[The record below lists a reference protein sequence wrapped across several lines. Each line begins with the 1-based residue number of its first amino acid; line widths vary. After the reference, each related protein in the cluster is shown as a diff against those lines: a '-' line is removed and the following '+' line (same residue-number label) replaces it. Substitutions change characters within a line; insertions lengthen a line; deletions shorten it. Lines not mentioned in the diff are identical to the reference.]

1 MQVRQKNSNFAM
13 KNRRRLRLPPC
24 YYNGFEMIDK
34 LKLTQCVENAIA
46 GTDMFLVDIR
56 ISKDNSI
63 IVELDSFGGMDIDEC
78 AAVTRKIE
86 AEFDRDVEDYDL
98 EVGSAGLTSPFRVK
112 QQYEKNIGNPVE
124 VLLKGGGKVTGTLTA
139 VADDFS
145 IFTVETDVKVKEPG
159 AKRPVI
165 VKTPETIQVSDAKS
179 VKYLIQFK

>member
-1 MQVRQKNSNFAM
+1 
-13 KNRRRLRLPPC
+13 
-24 YYNGFEMIDK
+24 MIDK
-34 LKLTQCVENAIA
+34 QKLTECVENAIA

-63 IVELDSFGGMDIDEC
+63 TVDLDSMGGMDIDEC

-86 AEFDRDVEDYDL
+86 AEFDRDVEDYEL

-124 VLLKGGGKVTGTLTA
+124 VLVKGGKKLTGTLTA

-145 IFTVETDVKVKEPG
+145 TFTVEVDEKVKEPG
-159 AKRPVI
+159 MKRPVI
-165 VKTPETIQVSDAKS
+165 VKTPVTIPVADAKS
-179 VKYLIQFK
+179 VRYLIQFK